1 MKNICLSTNS
11 LINVIASDTLTES
24 KLNERA
30 ALVFNFSLCAT
41 LSLFSGLVLVS
52 EEYSSDESVR

>member
-11 LINVIASDTLTES
+11 LMGVILSDTLTES

-30 ALVFNFSLCAT
+30 ATLNFNLRNPLGA
-41 LSLFSGLVLVS
+41 LVLVS
-52 EEYSSDESVR
+52 KEDSSDESVR

>member
-11 LINVIASDTLTES
+11 LISVIASDTLTES

-30 ALVFNFSLCAT
+30 ALVLFEF
-41 LSLFSGLVLVS
+41 LSRNPLGALVLVL
-52 EEYSSDESVR
+52 EEDSTDQSVR